1 LKDLTTEELRKL
13 IDNGDSKW
21 NNLSS

>member
-1 LKDLTTEELRKL
+1 LKDLTTEELKKL